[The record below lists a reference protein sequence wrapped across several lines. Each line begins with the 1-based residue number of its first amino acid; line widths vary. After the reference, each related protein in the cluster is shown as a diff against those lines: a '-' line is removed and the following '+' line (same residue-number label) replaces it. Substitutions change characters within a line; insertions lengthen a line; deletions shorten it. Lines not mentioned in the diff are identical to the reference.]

1 MTDIDFTEYS
11 KLIVMHDGVKVAEIT
26 QDEINLF
33 DDACI
38 ITEESV
44 KS

>member
-1 MTDIDFTEYS
+1 MIDIDFTEYS
-11 KLIVMHDGVKVAEIT
+11 KLIVMHGGVKVAEIT

-38 ITEESV
+38 VAEKSV